1 MQGKLAP
8 NESGFPL
15 FTQNPQ
21 RAGSGLGGTEFRERE
36 NIRCPRRPPQQ
47 ALFLT
52 ITSGMLPGALPAWQ
66 ILNKAEARVDEK
78 QRLGT
83 VAWLPV
89 AWVTWSSPFGVAQ
102 GRQRAGV
109 QGRGK
114 GKAGRGGEAVRSSC
128 YTLHFPSPTARL
140 PACRDRTGVPGHL
153 GGEPGS
159 CFPGGGRG
167 QVNSACGHLS
177 FLTCKIS
184 LIIVQTSLS
193 CDKAANKKTEKR
205 GPAQGWER
213 TRLNLNTP
221 VLPSGAGGW
230 WPE

>member
-1 MQGKLAP
+1 MVFSLRSGPGPTKSRSAGK
-8 NESGFPL
+8 G
-15 FTQNPQ
+15 Q
-21 RAGSGLGGTEFRERE
+21 REGREGRRGS
-36 NIRCPRRPPQQ
+36 
-47 ALFLT
+47 
-52 ITSGMLPGALPAWQ
+52 
-66 ILNKAEARVDEK
+66 EK
-78 QRLGT
+78 QLLYI
-83 VAWLPV
+83 AL
-89 AWVTWSSPFGVAQ
+89 S
-102 GRQRAGV
+102 
-109 QGRGK
+109 
-114 GKAGRGGEAVRSSC
+114 
-128 YTLHFPSPTARL
+128 FPDSPTARMS
-140 PACRDRTGVPGHL
+140 GQ

-205 GPAQGWER
+205 GPAQGREH
-213 TRLNLNTP
+213 TRLDMNIP

>member
-1 MQGKLAP
+1 M
-8 NESGFPL
+8 
-15 FTQNPQ
+15 
-21 RAGSGLGGTEFRERE
+21 
-36 NIRCPRRPPQQ
+36 
-47 ALFLT
+47 

-89 AWVTWSSPFGVAQ
+89 AWVTWSSPFRVAQ

-140 PACRDRTGVPGHL
+140 PACRARV
-153 GGEPGS
+153 GS
-159 CFPGGGRG
+159 LALAS
-167 QVNSACGHLS
+167 QVEDVDKLTQPVGTCLS
-177 FLTCKIS
+177 S
-184 LIIVQTSLS
+184 
-193 CDKAANKKTEKR
+193 
-205 GPAQGWER
+205 
-213 TRLNLNTP
+213 P
-221 VLPSGAGGW
+221 VKLV
-230 WPE
+230 